1 MQKLNLKVQEIPLTQ
16 IKPYWRNAR
25 KNDKTVEAVKESIK
39 SYGFNQPLVLDT
51 NNVIITGHA
60 RFKALMQLGY
70 TEAPCVVL
78 DLPDTKA
85 KEYRIADNKTHEM
98 TIWDNEELVV
108 ELREIGNFETMQN
121 YFQNINLTDW
131 LDDSVGF
138 NVNPVTQ
145 EKVDK
150 VQHDLEDRFSAERT
164 TEDTVDVLCP
174 HCYEEFEIKKSEL
187 L

>member
-1 MQKLNLKVQEIPLTQ
+1 MEVTNIPLIQ

-25 KNDKTVEAVKESIK
+25 KNDKTVEAVKQSIK
-39 SYGFNQPLVLDT
+39 DYGFNQPLVLDKH
-51 NNVIITGHA
+51 NVIITGHA

-70 TEAPCVVL
+70 KDAPCVVL
-78 DLPDTKA
+78 DLPENKA

-98 TIWDNEELVV
+98 TIWDNEQLVV
-108 ELREIGNFETMQN
+108 ELREIGNFESMQD

-138 NVNPVTQ
+138 NLNPITQ
-145 EKVDK
+145 EKVEK
-150 VQHDLEDRFSAERT
+150 AQTTLEEKYSAENT
-164 TEDTVDVLCP
+164 TEDTVDVMCP

>member
-1 MQKLNLKVQEIPLTQ
+1 MEVTKIALTQ

-25 KNDKTVEAVKESIK
+25 KNEKTVEAVKQSIK
-39 SYGFNQPLVLDT
+39 DYGFNQPLVIDT

-78 DLPDTKA
+78 DISDAKA

-108 ELREIGNFETMQN
+108 ELREIGNFESMQN
-121 YFQNINLTDW
+121 YFQNIDLSSW

-138 NVNPVTQ
+138 NLNPMTA

-150 VQHDLEDRFSAERT
+150 VQTNLEERFNAERT
-164 TEDTVDVLCP
+164 TEDTVDVMCP

>member
-1 MQKLNLKVQEIPLTQ
+1 MKVQNIPIAK

-25 KNDKTVEAVKESIK
+25 KNEKTVGALKESIK
-39 SYGFNQPLVLDT
+39 QYGFNQPLVIDS

-70 TEAPCVVL
+70 KEVPCVVA
-78 DLPDTKA
+78 DLSEQKA

-98 TIWDNEELVV
+98 TLWDNDNLIV

-121 YFQNINLTDW
+121 FFDNINLSSW

-138 NVNPVTQ
+138 NI
-145 EKVDK
+145 
-150 VQHDLEDRFSAERT
+150 SST
-164 TEDTVDVLCP
+164 TEENIEKKREQLEERFHQHNIEEPTLSLVCP
-174 HCYEEFEIKKSEL
+174 HCLEEFEIKKSEI
-187 L
+187 

>member
-1 MQKLNLKVQEIPLTQ
+1 MEVTNIPLMQ

-70 TEAPCVVL
+70 KDAPCVVL
-78 DLPDTKA
+78 DLLENKA

-98 TIWDNEELVV
+98 TIWDNEQLVV
-108 ELREIGNFETMQN
+108 ELREIGNFESMQN

-138 NVNPVTQ
+138 NLNPITQ
-145 EKVDK
+145 EKVEK
-150 VQHDLEDRFSAERT
+150 AQTTLEDKYSAENT
-164 TEDTVDVLCP
+164 TEDTVDVMCP
-174 HCYEEFEIKKSEL
+174 HCYEEFSIKKSEL

>member
-1 MQKLNLKVQEIPLTQ
+1 MEVTKISLTQ

-25 KNDKTVEAVKESIK
+25 KNEKTVEAVKQSIK
-39 SYGFNQPLVLDT
+39 DYGFNQPLVLDT

-78 DLPDTKA
+78 DLPERKA

-98 TIWDNEELVV
+98 TIWNNEELVV
-108 ELREIGNFETMQN
+108 ELREIGNMEAMQS
-121 YFQNINLTDW
+121 YFQNINLGDW

-138 NVNPVTQ
+138 NLNPMTS

-150 VQHDLEDRFSAERT
+150 VQTDLEERFSAERT

-174 HCYEEFEIKKSEL
+174 HCYEEFSIKKSEL